1 MCGVLLVQSNH
12 NIDLDQHLAAL
23 KLLEPRGPDF
33 VTYEHRNNIF
43 IAQSVLNITGRPN
56 FYKWAKKDFLAYN
69 GEIYNYKWFGKFDT
83 DTELV
88 YQSVRDQP
96 ERKFKYF
103 EGAWAWAYTNFE
115 TVKYAT
121 DPQGERCLYRYQDD
135 NILIVSSDVAPILQY
150 RNLGIDVKPYA
161 EKHWPVRR
169 ATPWKGIERIEPGV
183 MYTSHGHT
191 KLDSIFDWYQPS
203 NIITADQ
210 AWEEFLPLWEKT
222 MREMAP
228 EEPVG
233 IAFSGGLDSSVIL
246 RNTHPAHLYTI
257 NIGERDP
264 VAPRVREFLTEQ
276 EQQKLVMLNMDVE
289 TWAQDYNDII
299 KYTCMPVQSWSFVG
313 QWHIAKHCRER
324 VLFTGVGADE
334 LFGGYP
340 IYQTD
345 KSSPYSQF
353 DPDDIVAAHDWQQC
367 LAMYD
372 GDKKSARLLMDYRT
386 QVCAVDMRGVDTLT
400 MAHGIEPRSP
410 FCHPNI
416 IKFALNL
423 PWELRVGKQLIRRL
437 FLHRWSEDLVLPK
450 QGFSGYCN
458 DAYSY
463 LNIDILRDPD
473 RSQDWK
479 NIVQATF
486 ANRYAGQTTQV

>member
-1 MCGVLLVQSNH
+1 MCGILLVQSKH
-12 NIDLDQHLAAL
+12 SIDLDHHLAAL

-33 VTYEHRNNIF
+33 VNYEYQNNIF
-43 IAQSVLNITGRPN
+43 IAQSVLNVTGTLN
-56 FYKWAKKDFLAYN
+56 FYKRSKKDFLAYN
-69 GEIYNYKWFGKFDT
+69 GEVYNYKWFGRFDT

-135 NILIVSSDVAPILQY
+135 SILIVSSDVAPILNY
-150 RNLGIDVKPYA
+150 CNLGIDVKPYT

-169 ATPWKGIERIEPGV
+169 ATPWRGIERIEPGI
-183 MYTSHGHT
+183 MYTTNGSV
-191 KLDSIFDWYQPS
+191 KLDSIFDWRQES
-203 NIITADQ
+203 RIDTADQ

-222 MREMAP
+222 IREMMP

-233 IAFSGGLDSSVIL
+233 VAFSGGLDSSIIV
-246 RNTHPAHLYTI
+246 RNAKPAHLYTI
-257 NIGERDP
+257 NLGVRDP
-264 VAPRVREFLTEQ
+264 IAPRVREFLTEE
-276 EQQKLVMLNMDVE
+276 EQQRLVMLDLDVE
-289 TWAQDYNDII
+289 TWAQEYLDII
-299 KYTCMPVQSWSFVG
+299 KQTCMPIQSWSFVG
-313 QWHIAKHCRER
+313 QWHIAKHCQER

-334 LFGGYP
+334 LFAGYKV
-340 IYQTD
+340 YQTD
-345 KSSPYSQF
+345 DPSPYSKF
-353 DPDDIVAAHDWQQC
+353 DPSDKVAAQDWQRC

-372 GDKKSARLLMDYRT
+372 GDVKSATLLMDYLT
-386 QVCAVDMRGVDTLT
+386 QIGAVDMRGVDTLT
-400 MAHGIEPRSP
+400 MAHGVEPRSP

-423 PWELRVGKQLIRRL
+423 PWEFRVGKQLIRKM
-437 FLHRWSEDLVLPK
+437 FLQRWSQELVLPK
-450 QGFSGYCN
+450 QGFTGYCN
-458 DAYSY
+458 DAYDY
-463 LNIDILRDPD
+463 LGVDIPRDPD
-473 RSQDWK
+473 RGQDWK

-486 ANRYAGQTTQV
+486 ANQFAGQTKQA

>member
-1 MCGVLLVQSNH
+1 MCGVLLVQSRH
-12 NIDLDQHLAAL
+12 SIDIDHHLVAL

-33 VTYEHRNNIF
+33 VKYEHRNNIF
-43 IAQSVLNITGRPN
+43 IAQSVLNITGTPN
-56 FYKWAKKDFLAYN
+56 FYSWDRKDFLAYN
-69 GEIYNYKWFGKFDT
+69 GEIYNYKWFGRFGT

-121 DPQGERCLYRYQDD
+121 DPQGERCLYRYQDSD
-135 NILIVSSDVAPILQY
+135 ILIVSSDVAPILHY
-150 RNLGIDVKPYA
+150 CNLGIDVKPYA

-183 MYTSHGHT
+183 MYTANGNA
-191 KLDSIFDWYQPS
+191 KLDSIFDWRKEN
-203 NIITADQ
+203 NITTADQ

-222 MREMAP
+222 LREMTP

-233 IAFSGGLDSSVIL
+233 MAFSGGLDSSVIL
-246 RNTHPAHLYTI
+246 RNTRPAHLYTI

-276 EQQKLVMLNMDVE
+276 EQQRLVMLELDVE
-289 TWAQDYNDII
+289 TWAQDYQDIVRR
-299 KYTCMPVQSWSFVG
+299 TCMPVQSWSFVG
-313 QWHIAKHCRER
+313 QWHIAKHCKER

-334 LFGGYP
+334 LFGGYQV
-340 IYQTD
+340 YQTN
-345 KSSPYSQF
+345 KVSPYSKF
-353 DPDDIVAAHDWQQC
+353 APDDAVAAQDWQQC
-367 LAMYD
+367 LAMYN
-372 GDKKSARLLMDYRT
+372 GDTQSATLLMDYLT
-386 QVCAVDMRGVDTLT
+386 QIGAVDMRGVDTLT

-423 PWELRVGKQLIRRL
+423 PWDLRVGKQLIRRL
-437 FLHRWSEDLVLPK
+437 FLQRWSEELILPK
-450 QGFSGYCN
+450 QGFTGYCN
-458 DAYSY
+458 DAYAY
-463 LNIDILRDPD
+463 LGIDIPRDPD
-473 RSQDWK
+473 RAQDWK

-486 ANRYAGQTTQV
+486 ANQFADQTIRV